1 MGAMTSDQTEK
12 QAGVVI
18 PMWAWGLIAGAI
30 LMMSGWTASTLLAL
44 RDQCGVL
51 GEKVRVLEHSNTSAQ
66 ALPLAVAR
74 LEAKLDAVSVELT
87 AVREDLRRVRPS
99 LDVRGTR

>member
-1 MGAMTSDQTEK
+1 MTSDHETEK
-12 QAGVVI
+12 PGGIVV

-51 GEKVRVLEHSNTSAQ
+51 TEKVRVLEVGDSGRA

-74 LEAKLDAVSVELT
+74 LEAKLDAVSSELS

-99 LDVRGTR
+99 LDVRR

>member
-1 MGAMTSDQTEK
+1 MTSDQTEK
-12 QAGVVI
+12 QAGVVV
-18 PMWAWGLIAGAI
+18 PMWAWGIVAGAL
-30 LMMSGWTASTLLAL
+30 LMMGGWTASTLLGV
-44 RDQCGVL
+44 RDQCAVL
-51 GEKVRVLEHSNTSAQ
+51 SEKVRVLEHSNTTTS

>member
-1 MGAMTSDQTEK
+1 MTSDQTEK

-51 GEKVRVLEHSNTSAQ
+51 TEKVRVLEHSNTTAS

-99 LDVRGTR
+99 LDVRGPR

>member
-1 MGAMTSDQTEK
+1 MTSDHEET
-12 QAGVVI
+12 APGGVVI

-51 GEKVRVLEHSNTSAQ
+51 TEKVRVLEHSTTSAQ

-99 LDVRGTR
+99 LDSRGSR

>member
-1 MGAMTSDQTEK
+1 MTSDQTERE
-12 QAGVVI
+12 QRGVVI

-51 GEKVRVLEHSNTSAQ
+51 TEKVRVLEHGTTTTQ

-99 LDVRGTR
+99 LDVRSTR

>member
-1 MGAMTSDQTEK
+1 MTSEESEK
-12 QAGVVI
+12 QRGVVI

-51 GEKVRVLEHSNTSAQ
+51 TEKVRVFEHGTATTQ
-66 ALPLAVAR
+66 ARPLAVAR

>member
-1 MGAMTSDQTEK
+1 
-12 QAGVVI
+12 
-18 PMWAWGLIAGAI
+18 
-30 LMMSGWTASTLLAL
+30 
-44 RDQCGVL
+44 VL
-51 GEKVRVLEHSNTSAQ
+51 TEKVRVLEHGTTTTQ

>member
-1 MGAMTSDQTEK
+1 MTSDQTEK
-12 QAGVVI
+12 QAGVVV

-51 GEKVRVLEHSNTSAQ
+51 TEKVRVLEHSNTSAQ